1 MQSLQNLLKKKKSF
15 KKPLVLDE
23 KTTFFVFRKII
34 QKKFGE
40 MGKEKLIPDFFSKKT
55 IFIKAKSS
63 AWAAELWLNKEMI
76 IREMNKDL
84 GEGEVEKIKI
94 K

>member
-1 MQSLQNLLKKKKSF
+1 MQSLQKLLKKKRSVKRV
-15 KKPLVLDE
+15 PILDE
-23 KTTFFVFRKII
+23 KTIFFVFRKII

-40 MGKEKLIPDFFSKKT
+40 IGKEKLIPDFFSKKT
-55 IFIKAKSS
+55 IFIKSQS
-63 AWAAELWLNKEMI
+63 PAWAAELWLNKAMI

-84 GEGEVEKIKI
+84 GEGTLEKIKI